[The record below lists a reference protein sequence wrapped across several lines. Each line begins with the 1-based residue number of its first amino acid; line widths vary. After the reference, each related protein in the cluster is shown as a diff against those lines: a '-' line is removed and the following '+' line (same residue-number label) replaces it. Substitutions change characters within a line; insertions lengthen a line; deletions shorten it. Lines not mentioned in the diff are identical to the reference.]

1 MTARETHWR
10 EDLIAALLGA
20 LLVAGL
26 FLDGAHHLALA
37 HGQDE
42 SLLSPWHLPLFVG
55 FNACAIWT
63 ITRNDRLR
71 AMLRGG
77 RPAPGAT
84 AAAGPRPALGAA
96 HIALVGLVIAALGT
110 AGPPFGFLV
119 AAGAVIVL
127 GACVHAIVGPIGVD
141 RRVGLAAGCAFALT
155 AGAFGAAGLN
165 QRQHAAAPQ
174 TAASGSSS
182 SSSSSVHEHHHAAAA
197 AAPAAAA
204 GAATASAKRAP
215 RKAAHAK
222 RASAAH
228 RAHVSTSASS
238 RHVAAHRSATTTAA
252 P

>member
-127 GACVHAIVGPIGVD
+127 GACVHAIVGPIGID

-165 QRQHAAAPQ
+165 QRHDAAAPQ

-182 SSSSSVHEHHHAAAA
+182 SVHEHHHAAA

-204 GAATASAKRAP
+204 GAATASAKPATR
-215 RKAAHAK
+215 RAAHAK

-228 RAHVSTSASS
+228 RASVSRSASS
-238 RHVAAHRSATTTAA
+238 R
-252 P
+252 